1 MMNSG
6 ARQRAYSHRVHRA
19 TGGLPYGIAEG
30 GVVRRPVLQLR
41 LKSLGETEWWFRPLW
56 NRKKDHPS
64 VLDVER
70 LLREHRGEIQQL
82 LSG

>member
-1 MMNSG
+1 MRTSQ
-6 ARQRAYSHRVHRA
+6 AQWVTLS
-19 TGGLPYGIAEG
+19 LLQL
-30 GVVRRPVLQLR
+30 LQLR
-41 LKSLGETEWWFRPLW
+41 LESLGETEWWFRPPW

-82 LSG
+82 LSGWLGDEQEAGCGGGQPMIA